1 MKRKEK
7 PEALEF
13 FAHTYSVTD
22 FYVNFSHNLRVEG
35 DVTLAKEI
43 KKPVSIFI
51 NNLCYA

>member
-43 KKPVSIFI
+43 KKPVNIFI